1 MLAFLLI
8 SNFLSQNLNPNTWI
22 KPVKSNFYLFT
33 YLFAIIF
40 QFSQINLS
48 QTIKIQLHI
57 QFTSLKSFSPKI
69 AKFSK
74 TKHNI
79 LSCQLPFLRIE
90 EMKSETPN
98 LI

>member
-22 KPVKSNFYLFT
+22 KPVKSNFYLF
-33 YLFAIIF
+33 AIIF

-48 QTIKIQLHI
+48 QIIKIQLHI

-79 LSCQLPFLRIE
+79 LSYQLPFFRIE

-98 LI
+98 LT